1 MSVEVNVLWMKSC
14 FTSIHHGLPAWS
26 AICYRL
32 LHASFS
38 DAATSRHAAITF
50 ARSALLMVELDAA
63 WDSPRRNDVEGSC
76 AMRRI
81 VIKCQSSNANGWFV
95 NMDGK
100 ESYNKGACCQ
110 ATSLWVSR
118 RDAYCSLD
126 TRCRRSVSG
135 DCIQQT
141 SNWATWRY
149 TNTFL
154 YIHFYIYMY
163 VCIYVWLLDSCMHV
177 QLKLVFMP

>member
-1 MSVEVNVLWMKSC
+1 MRAPCPWPNMGQSKLSPALACMETFWINESKPLELKSFSGICAPPVHMSVEVNVLWMKSC

-76 AMRRI
+76 AMRKKDCHQMPI
-81 VIKCQSSNANGWFV
+81 IKCQWMICEHGR
-95 NMDGK
+95 
-100 ESYNKGACCQ
+100 Q
-110 ATSLWVSR
+110 R
-118 RDAYCSLD
+118 
-126 TRCRRSVSG
+126 
-135 DCIQQT
+135 I
-141 SNWATWRY
+141 
-149 TNTFL
+149 
-154 YIHFYIYMY
+154 I
-163 VCIYVWLLDSCMHV
+163 
-177 QLKLVFMP
+177 